1 MLKKDKAS
9 ADSPATDRAR
19 RVEADDP
26 LLKPKEAAEHI
37 RSSKSYLD
45 KLRCYGG
52 GPEYVRLGKRKV
64 LYRKSALDS
73 WARQRR
79 FSSTS
84 EYED

>member
-1 MLKKDKAS
+1 MLIKK
-9 ADSPATDRAR
+9 PATGSTGIDQAR

-79 FSSTS
+79 YSSTS
-84 EYED
+84 EYTD